1 MLASPKYESL
11 GASVLG
17 LGRLF
22 GPRLLRAFL
31 DLHVSLA
38 QQHYSESLAV
48 AKARLTNNMR
58 PNVASHLW

>member
-1 MLASPKYESL
+1 MLASPKHESL
-11 GASVLG
+11 RASVLG

-48 AKARLTNNMR
+48 TKARLTNNM
-58 PNVASHLW
+58 